1 MPIRVLHIIGQIG
14 VGGCEMQLLELC
26 RRMDH
31 SKFQLGLCY
40 YAPNPDNMVR
50 EFQNTG
56 VKLYFVNK
64 FGGISLWRFFLT
76 LRQFILDFN
85 PDIIH
90 TWQYS
95 PNWWGR
101 LAGLSCGYRHFI
113 ASDRGTFGYQLA
125 SRLAEFALNRRTLR
139 TANSEAVARYVHG
152 VLKVPLSRI
161 VVIPNGVEV
170 PPLDRQEA
178 RDTVRREFGLLP
190 DQLLVLAVGR
200 QTWAKNYPM
209 LFRAARKTVARRS
222 DTVFLCAGHGE
233 LEETL
238 QQLHREMGLGA
249 SLRMLG
255 LRHDVP
261 RLMAAADV
269 FCTSSRTEGCPNA
282 VLEAMASGLPVVA
295 ARFEA
300 ACEIVA
306 DGRTGFL
313 VGLNDDEAMADRL
326 LDLLGDPALRARM
339 GRAALDEVRDR
350 FSFEKLVQRMS
361 RLYTDFLDSR
371 RAGLTR

>member
-1 MPIRVLHIIGQIG
+1 MDRTQFHFG
-14 VGGCEMQLLELC
+14 V
-26 RRMDH
+26 
-31 SKFQLGLCY
+31 CY
-40 YAPNPDNMVR
+40 YAPDPNNQIR
-50 EFQNTG
+50 EFQDTG
-56 VKLYFVNK
+56 AKLYFVNK

-76 LRQFILDFN
+76 LRQFIRDFS

-95 PNWWGR
+95 PHWWGR
-101 LAGLSCGYRHFI
+101 LAGLSCGYRRFI
-113 ASDRGTFGYQLA
+113 SSDRGTYGYNLP
-125 SRLAEFALNRRTLR
+125 SRLVEFALGRRILR
-139 TANSEAVARYVHG
+139 TANSEAVAQYVHG
-152 VLKVPLSRI
+152 ALKIPRSRI

-170 PPLDRQEA
+170 PPLDRKEA

-222 DTVFLCAGHGE
+222 DVVFLCAGGGE
-233 LEETL
+233 LAETL

-249 SLRMLG
+249 SLLMLG

-261 RLMAAADV
+261 RLLAAADV
-269 FCTSSRTEGCPNA
+269 FCTSSQVEGCPNA
-282 VLEAMASGLPVVA
+282 VLEAMATGLPAVA
-295 ARFEA
+295 ARFDA
-300 ACEIVA
+300 AREVVA

-313 VGLNDDEAMADRL
+313 VDLNDDEAMAGRL

-339 GRAALDEVRDR
+339 GQAALGEVQDR
-350 FSFEKLVQRMS
+350 FSYEKLVQSMS
-361 RLYTDFLDSR
+361 QLYMGFLDSQ
-371 RAGLTR
+371 RAGQADESSGH